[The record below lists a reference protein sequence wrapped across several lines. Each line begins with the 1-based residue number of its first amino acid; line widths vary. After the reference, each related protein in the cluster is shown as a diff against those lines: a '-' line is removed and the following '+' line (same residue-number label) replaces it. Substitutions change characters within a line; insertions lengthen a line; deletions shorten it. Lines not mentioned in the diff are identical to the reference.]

1 MTEEPV
7 DEPGAEEAPGDV
19 VNDLEATVEE
29 TERLHTGIPSVDSVV
44 DDVAN
49 LVGRPVEEHSAVF
62 EAAHERLRRTL
73 DDPDAGRDPEP
84 QPDPE
89 PEPDREP

>member
-19 VNDLEATVEE
+19 VNDLATAVEE

-62 EAAHERLRRTL
+62 ESAHERLRRTL
-73 DDPDAGRDPEP
+73 DDPAPGLDPEP
-84 QPDPE
+84 A
-89 PEPDREP
+89 PDREP

>member
-1 MTEEPV
+1 M

-19 VNDLEATVEE
+19 VNDLEATVEQL
-29 TERLHTGIPSVDSVV
+29 ERLHTGIPSVDSVV
-44 DDVAN
+44 DDVAK

-73 DDPDAGRDPEP
+73 DDQDAGLDPGS
-84 QPDPE
+84 DPE

>member
-1 MTEEPV
+1 V

-19 VNDLEATVEE
+19 VNDLEATLEE
-29 TERLHTGIPSVDSVV
+29 LERLHTGIPSVDSVV

-73 DDPDAGRDPEP
+73 DNPDAGLDSG
-84 QPDPE
+84 PDPE
-89 PEPDREP
+89 PETDREP